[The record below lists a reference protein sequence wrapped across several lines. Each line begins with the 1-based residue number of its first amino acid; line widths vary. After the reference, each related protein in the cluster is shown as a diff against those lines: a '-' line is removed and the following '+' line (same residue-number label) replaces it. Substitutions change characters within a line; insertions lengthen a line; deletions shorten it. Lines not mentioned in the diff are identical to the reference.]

1 MKPIISPLPG
11 LLSIVLRPLPLSPL
25 QPMLAMLLG
34 AIVRR
39 HPRIFDRLGE
49 YSQERFG
56 IEATDLPFAFI
67 LEPRPDAPRMIAVR
81 KLPAVGIDARIAG
94 TLAAL
99 VALTDGACDGDAL
112 FFSRDLEIEGDIE
125 AIVALRNAID
135 DSGVDFLRDTTA
147 GLGPFG
153 PPFAS
158 LIRFAVA
165 KAEGLSAA
173 AGNRSWN

>member
-1 MKPIISPLPG
+1 
-11 LLSIVLRPLPLSPL
+11 
-25 QPMLAMLLG
+25 MLLG
-34 AIVRR
+34 AVVRR

-49 YSQERFG
+49 YSQKQFG

-67 LEPRPDAPRMIAVR
+67 LEPRPDAPRMVAVR
-81 KLPAVGIDARIAG
+81 KLPAIGIDARISG

-99 VALTDGACDGDAL
+99 VALADGTCDGDAL

-135 DSGVDFLRDTTA
+135 DSGVDILRDTTA
-147 GLGPFG
+147 DLGPFG

-165 KAEGLSAA
+165 KAEGLPAA
-173 AGNRSWN
+173 AGGQPWN